1 MRRLT
6 LSLLALAVRALVAR
20 GGAGTAR
27 AKGCKSATYPGEG
40 YFNDLTV
47 KGTSCPA
54 GRQVQKSHYKCRVRN
69 GGRDGRCKS
78 RVEGYS
84 CKERRG
90 ARSSVE
96 YNAIVT
102 CTRGSKRVR
111 WQYQQN
117 L

>member
-6 LSLLALAVRALVAR
+6 LPLVILAALALVALA
-20 GGAGTAR
+20 GAGTAT

-40 YFNDLTV
+40 YFNDLSV

-54 GRQVQKSHYKCRVRN
+54 GRAVQKSHYKCRVRN
-69 GGRDGRCKS
+69 GGRDGRCNH

-84 CKERRG
+84 CHERRG
-90 ARSSVE
+90 ARTSVE
-96 YNAIVT
+96 YNARVT
-102 CTRGSKRVR
+102 CKRGSKRVS